1 MDKFQPDHPDYTSVQ
16 GALEAMRDVAL
27 LVNER
32 KRRMECLEKIASWQ
46 ITVEGWEVRRYLQVL
61 LPYSLMLNRC
71 SWKKL
76 ELIFR
81 QCNVRNMLSLVCQNA
96 MHNRLIEYV
105 CDILVSS
112 DINNS
117 CLYQGTGTPWGQFT
131 ADLPRRSYQRSWWIL
146 AKGSYPIPLWSS
158 ACVLQ
163 AGPPQAEHLCLQ
175 RETQSR

>member
-71 SWKKL
+71 S
-76 ELIFR
+76 
-81 QCNVRNMLSLVCQNA
+81 
-96 MHNRLIEYV
+96 
-105 CDILVSS
+105 
-112 DINNS
+112 
-117 CLYQGTGTPWGQFT
+117 
-131 ADLPRRSYQRSWWIL
+131 
-146 AKGSYPIPLWSS
+146 
-158 ACVLQ
+158 
-163 AGPPQAEHLCLQ
+163 
-175 RETQSR
+175 